1 LLAKKILPILSLE
14 LFLEIGK
21 LPIQIYTL
29 AQAYS
34 AIMKASSLMVL
45 EMMGPLLLVKRELAA
60 LNLRVIKVLLSP
72 VHIMLDR
79 ACLLILPQD
88 RLMLINLL

>member
-1 LLAKKILPILSLE
+1 LPAKKILPILSLE
-14 LFLEIGK
+14 LLLEIGK
-21 LPIQIYTL
+21 PPIQIYTL

-34 AIMKASSLMVL
+34 AIMKVNSHMVL
-45 EMMGPLLLVKRELAA
+45 EMMELLLLVKLELVA

-72 VHIMLDR
+72 VHMTLDR
-79 ACLLILPQD
+79 ACLLILQQD